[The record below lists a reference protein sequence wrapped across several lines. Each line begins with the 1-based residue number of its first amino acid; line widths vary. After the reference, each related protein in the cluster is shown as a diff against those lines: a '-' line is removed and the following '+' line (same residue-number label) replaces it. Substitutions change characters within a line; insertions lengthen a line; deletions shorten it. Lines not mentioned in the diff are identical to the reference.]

1 MTPRKIMAL
10 FIPEPAL
17 AAFIPLWLVFAWL
30 MARALPRMPDQLL
43 LPLLLAAGPIAA
55 LWWSVH
61 RAAAALRPQ
70 QEREARNLA
79 RQHTGAR

>member
-1 MTPRKIMAL
+1 
-10 FIPEPAL
+10 
-17 AAFIPLWLVFAWL
+17 
-30 MARALPRMPDQLL
+30 MARALPRMPDQL

>member
-17 AAFIPLWLVFAWL
+17 AAFITLWLVFAWL
-30 MARALPRMPDQLL
+30 MARALPRMPDQL